1 MSKTRIVVT
10 GGSGFI
16 GIHLVEALID
26 SGYQVLNLDIQSP
39 IDGENTDF
47 WKNTSLLDN
56 QGLKTSIANFD
67 PQYIVHLG
75 ATTTQ
80 DAHSILDF
88 EVNVQG
94 TKNLLEIAKD
104 LGSLRKF
111 VFTSTQYVNTPG
123 NPHSDQLGQLRP
135 YGFYGESKLIG
146 EVMTLDILHRG
157 NWTIIRPTTI
167 WGPWHAILTNGLW
180 KQIVQNT
187 YFHLIGDEA
196 IKSYGYVKNTVWQI
210 IRLLEIEPSLTDR
223 KVFYLGDE
231 NMRQDLWVSA
241 FVNRLTGRKMRK
253 VPKFILFCL
262 SEAGELFIRFGVK
275 SPLYRSRYR
284 NLVTSNPS
292 PLKATLELVGPSPI
306 SFPVAI
312 LETCSWLEKYFTQR
326 KKVD

>member
-16 GIHLVEALID
+16 GIHLIQALID
-26 SGYQVLNLDIQSP
+26 ANYHVLNLDIQSP
-39 IDGENTDF
+39 IDGENSDF
-47 WKNTSLLDN
+47 WQNTSLLDN
-56 QGLKTSIANFD
+56 QTLKDSIEYFN
-67 PQYIVHLG
+67 PTHIVHLG

-80 DAHSILDF
+80 NAHSILDF

-94 TKNLLEIAKD
+94 TKNLLEIARD
-104 LGSLRKF
+104 LDSLQKF
-111 VFTSTQYVNTPG
+111 VFTSTQYVNSPG
-123 NPHSDQLGQLRP
+123 HPYSNQLGQLRP

-146 EVMTLDILHRG
+146 EVMTQDLMQRG

-167 WGPWHAILTNGLW
+167 WGPWHAILTKGLW
-180 KQIVQNT
+180 KQIFESR
-187 YFHLIGDEA
+187 YFHPIGDEA

-210 IRLLEIEPSLTDR
+210 IRLLEMESSFTDK

-253 VPKFILFCL
+253 IPKFILFCM
-262 SEAGELFIRFGVK
+262 SEVGELVIRFGAQF
-275 SPLYRSRYR
+275 PLYRSRYR

-292 PLKATLELVGPSPI
+292 PLEATFELLGPSPI
-306 SFPVAI
+306 SFSLAI
-312 LETCSWLEKYFTQR
+312 FETCTWLEKYFTSQ
-326 KKVD
+326 KQVD